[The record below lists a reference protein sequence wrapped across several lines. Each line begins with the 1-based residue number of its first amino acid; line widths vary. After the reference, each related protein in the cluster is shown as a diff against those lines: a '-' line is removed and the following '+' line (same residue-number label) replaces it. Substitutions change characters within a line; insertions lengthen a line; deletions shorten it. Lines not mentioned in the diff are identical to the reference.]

1 MTADVI
7 RIIIEAMTATLQH
20 THETGPLPVY
30 REAEHAAGTH
40 RTKGTAL
47 ILLGVVLIAVNLRLS
62 VSATGA
68 LLDQL
73 GGSLHLGSG
82 VESFLTAVWPLA
94 FAVGGI
100 SGSWLARRYTA
111 GTVISWAIGALA
123 IGQLVH
129 SLHSTP
135 ALVLGSVLAGL
146 GIALA
151 NVLLPVVVRQYFP
164 DRVGPVT
171 GLYAMVLSGGAAF
184 AALSSVPV
192 SDHVHNVDAGLAV
205 WVIPA
210 VIALGA
216 WIAARPQRAAHP
228 TNAAAAGPAAH
239 LPLRQL
245 TKSRLAWSMA
255 ALFAVR
261 GGSPRG
267 TAALSTFSQSIGYLL
282 SATAPLGFGLLHD
295 ATGSWTVPLLI
306 VVVATVLQG
315 LVGLYV
321 ASPRRGTV
329 S

>member
-1 MTADVI
+1 
-7 RIIIEAMTATLQH
+7 MTATLQH
-20 THETGPLPVY
+20 PHETGPLPVY
-30 REAEHAAGTH
+30 REAEHAAGTQ

-47 ILLGVVLIAVNLRLS
+47 ILLGVVLIAANLRLS

-151 NVLLPVVVRQYFP
+151 NVLLPVVVRQ
-164 DRVGPVT
+164 
-171 GLYAMVLSGGAAF
+171 
-184 AALSSVPV
+184 
-192 SDHVHNVDAGLAV
+192 
-205 WVIPA
+205 
-210 VIALGA
+210 
-216 WIAARPQRAAHP
+216 
-228 TNAAAAGPAAH
+228 
-239 LPLRQL
+239 
-245 TKSRLAWSMA
+245 
-255 ALFAVR
+255 
-261 GGSPRG
+261 
-267 TAALSTFSQSIGYLL
+267 
-282 SATAPLGFGLLHD
+282 
-295 ATGSWTVPLLI
+295 
-306 VVVATVLQG
+306 
-315 LVGLYV
+315 
-321 ASPRRGTV
+321 
-329 S
+329 